1 MENNA
6 PHSYRT
12 AESGLPSKEQI
23 SAHELVNKKIG
34 DENFHVSEEQFNN
47 IDTTATLTP
56 SDQKGADEL
65 AENLDRNG
73 AANSAEV
80 IGE

>member
-6 PHSYRT
+6 PHSDRT

-56 SDQKGADEL
+56 SDQKGANEL

-73 AANSAEV
+73 TANSAEV